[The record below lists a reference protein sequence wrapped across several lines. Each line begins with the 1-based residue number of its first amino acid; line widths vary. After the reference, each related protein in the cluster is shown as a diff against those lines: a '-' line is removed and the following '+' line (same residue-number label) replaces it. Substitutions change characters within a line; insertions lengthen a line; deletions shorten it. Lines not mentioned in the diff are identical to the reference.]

1 MKRDTFISRVSSSL
15 WLVEDN
21 LEKKGGIILIEFHHV
36 SKVFDSGGQQI
47 EALKE
52 INLKIEKGDI
62 FGVIGF
68 SGAGKSTLIRTVNLL
83 EYPTSGEVLIEERN
97 LATLSQQDLREAK
110 KKIGMI
116 FQHFNLLNSKT
127 VFDNVA
133 MPLRLGNKKKEEI
146 ESRVNE
152 VLRFVGLEDK
162 ARNYPDQLSGG
173 QKQRVGIARALA
185 TNPSIL
191 LCDEATSALDPQTT
205 KSILELLKRANEQY
219 NITILII
226 THDMEVVKGI
236 CNRVAVMKKGRII
249 ETGNVFDVFAHPL
262 TETTY
267 NFANAVVRDEVPESV
282 YKLLKENHQL
292 SRIFKVT
299 FRGLNSG
306 QPIISRTAKHF
317 TIDINILFG
326 NITELQGVPF
336 GQLIVQL
343 IGEDGEV
350 EKAIRFIEAQNV
362 RVREV
367 IENGSEYRADSE
379 RLVGDA
385 LHG

>member
-1 MKRDTFISRVSSSL
+1 M
-15 WLVEDN
+15 
-21 LEKKGGIILIEFHHV
+21 IEFHHV

-83 EYPTSGEVLIEERN
+83 EYPTSGEVLIEESN
-97 LATLSQQDLREAK
+97 LATLSQRDLREAK

-133 MPLRLGNKKKEEI
+133 MPLRLSNKKKEEI

-205 KSILELLKRANEQY
+205 KSILDLLKRANEQY

-226 THDMEVVKGI
+226 THDMEVIKGI
-236 CNRVAVMKKGRII
+236 CNRVAVMEEGRII

-267 NFANAVVRDEVPESV
+267 NFSNAVVHDEVPESI

-299 FRGLNSG
+299 FRGLSSG
-306 QPIISRTAKHF
+306 QPIISKTAKYF
-317 TIDINILFG
+317 TVDINILFG
-326 NITELQGVPF
+326 NITELQGIPF
-336 GQLIVQL
+336 GQLIIQL
-343 IGEDGEV
+343 IGEDGEI

-362 RVREV
+362 RVEEV
-367 IENGSEYRADSE
+367 IENGSEYRAHSE